1 MSDATADAETLA
13 VYDAGAQDY
22 AARFRFPFDAA
33 SIARFVELMPK
44 GGHALDYGCGSGWG
58 AEAMLKAGLTVRA
71 LDASPGLVERARAA
85 GVPAEVGV
93 FEDMDDVAAYDGVWA
108 SFSLLHA
115 PRDALPGLLTRI
127 HRALKPGGLFYLG
140 VKLGEGESRDRLGRR
155 YAYWT
160 EEDLR
165 TLLAEAGFAWL
176 EHHQEVET
184 GWAGTPDAA
193 IHVFARG

>member
-1 MSDATADAETLA
+1 MSDPTADAETLA

-22 AARFRFPFDAA
+22 ATRFRFPLDVA
-33 SIARFVELMPK
+33 SIERFVELMPE

-71 LDASPGLVERARAA
+71 IDASEGLVERARDI
-85 GVPAEVGV
+85 GVPAELGV
-93 FEDMDDVAAYDGVWA
+93 FEDMDDVDAYDGVWA

-115 PRDALPGLLTRI
+115 PRSALPALLARI
-127 HRALKPGGLFYLG
+127 RLALRPGGIFYIG
-140 VKLGEGESRDRLGRR
+140 VKLGAGESRDRLGRR

-160 EEDLR
+160 EDELR
-165 TLLAEAGFAWL
+165 ALLAEAGFDWL
-176 EHHQEVET
+176 EHHQEVEE
-184 GWAGTPDAA
+184 GWAGTRDAA